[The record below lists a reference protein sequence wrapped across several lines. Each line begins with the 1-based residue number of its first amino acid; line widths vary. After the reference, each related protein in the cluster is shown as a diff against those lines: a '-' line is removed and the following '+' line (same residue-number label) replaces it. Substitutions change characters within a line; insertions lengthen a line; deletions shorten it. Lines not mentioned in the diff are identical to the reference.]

1 MIFALFLQLFPLC
14 FCHSCWGGMRVII
27 EQPKSVLRGQGSALF
42 QNCQN
47 FTNPK
52 KKIANKQNLLDQ
64 KNGGDVITP
73 ILYVYLST
81 PQPCCGRRAFFLKK
95 MEAWPRYWPIRGLA
109 GSLRMLLE
117 YSGAVYEDRHHDADS
132 WFGQTK
138 PELAKSTVGAAK
150 D

>member
-1 MIFALFLQLFPLC
+1 MFACPHPSPVVVGGLFF
-14 FCHSCWGGMRVII
+14 
-27 EQPKSVLRGQGSALF
+27 K
-42 QNCQN
+42 
-47 FTNPK
+47 
-52 KKIANKQNLLDQ
+52 
-64 KNGGDVITP
+64 
-73 ILYVYLST
+73 
-81 PQPCCGRRAFFLKK
+81 KK